1 MINRGGDR
9 DSSGRAVREVE
20 EGRGGNEAKGRTALS
35 GWKKSKVEEEEKEMN
50 QSKSKHG
57 GNDSKLGGKRREKKG
72 AKTGEALT
80 IAMDS
85 TGFLRGAKT

>member
-1 MINRGGDR
+1 
-9 DSSGRAVREVE
+9 
-20 EGRGGNEAKGRTALS
+20 
-35 GWKKSKVEEEEKEMN
+35 MN
-50 QSKSKHG
+50 QSKDKHG
-57 GNDSKLGGKRREKKG
+57 GMTVTRREEEKEKKG